1 MTRSMLNTNK
11 DSHRKDISMV
21 GTKISRDIQSS
32 KTVTIT
38 VRGESTWYRLML
50 CPFCFAL
57 EMPRVLK
64 GIWISFALHKC
75 VNQRL
80 KVNGRFPFFV
90 LCSKS
95 APQYPFHKAVLPQYR
110 WDVPGLEEQWLLNGY

>member
-1 MTRSMLNTNK
+1 M
-11 DSHRKDISMV
+11 
-21 GTKISRDIQSS
+21 
-32 KTVTIT
+32 
-38 VRGESTWYRLML
+38 
-50 CPFCFAL
+50 PFCFAL

-90 LCSKS
+90 LSSKS

-110 WDVPGLEEQWLLNGY
+110 WDVPGLEEEWFLNGY